1 MIIGVDA
8 GALSVGDKR
17 LRVGVWRVTYELLKQ
32 LGKRDTK
39 NVYRLYSFAPI
50 EKSLMAVFGPRM
62 TNVVLFPS
70 PGYMSIRL
78 PFELV
83 FHPVDLF
90 IGLSQALPSV
100 VPTKAIGCIYDL
112 AFLHMGKQYGDSYAA
127 LQKQTA
133 EVVSKSLHI
142 ATISECSKK
151 DIAKN
156 YGIRKEKI
164 SVCYPGADHWERGK
178 TASSPPVHIKRPF
191 ILSVGALKR
200 AKQIPDIIRG
210 FADFSERVKKPYD
223 LLLVGGNYW
232 EDPDIKKTIRTL
244 SLEDRVLI
252 MGHVPDA
259 LLQSYYHQAAA
270 FVALGSWEGFCMP
283 AVEAMKS
290 GCPVVYAKSG
300 ALPEVVGEAGIA
312 VDPKKSDEVGSA
324 IKRLVTDKRKRHTSI
339 TRGKKQ
345 ARQFTW
351 GSFGNQWKHLIENML

>member
-1 MIIGVDA
+1 MIIGIDA
-8 GALSVGDKR
+8 GALSVSDKR

-39 NVYRLYSFAPI
+39 HVYRLYSFAPI
-50 EKSLMAVFGPRM
+50 EKSLMAEFGPRM
-62 TNVVLFPS
+62 SNVVLFPS

-100 VPTKAIGCIYDL
+100 IPTKAIGCIYDL
-112 AFLHMGKQYGDSYAA
+112 AFLHMGKQYGDSYRT

-133 EVVSKSLHI
+133 EVVSKSLRI
-142 ATISECSKK
+142 ATISESSKK
-151 DIAKN
+151 DIVRN
-156 YGIRKEKI
+156 YGVCKEKI
-164 SVCYPGADHWERGK
+164 SVCYPGVDHWKKGK
-178 TASSPPVHIKRPF
+178 TIFSSSIHMKRPF

-210 FADFSERVKKPYD
+210 FSDFLGRVKKPYD

-232 EDPDIKKTIRTL
+232 EDPEIKKTIRTL

-252 MGHVPDA
+252 VGHVPDEI
-259 LLQSYYHQAAA
+259 LQSYYAQASV

-300 ALPEVVGEAGIA
+300 ALPEIVGEAGMG
-312 VDPKKSDEVGSA
+312 VNPKKSNEVGLA
-324 IKRLVTDKRKRHTSI
+324 IKRLTTDRLKRHISI

-351 GSFGNQWKHLIENML
+351 NRFGNQWKYLIESML